1 MSMLNDDNFNDSPKM
16 KLKFATTCVLSSLAV
31 LIVLLVVFL
40 SNSGNTRAKKNNAQ
54 KPQQNNSFTVSD
66 NEESKEEYLT
76 ADDLNFWHAYEPDK
90 VQGTALPQSGY
101 DRDNSSRKDDRK
113 EKPEEEKPQEE
124 VSSNSAP
131 DTLSRDSVPAGMF
144 DINELS
150 EGEAE
155 FAYIL
160 NDVPECT
167 YFEDYYETDEKGRK
181 VYALNGKKTSFTGVD
196 VSKYDK
202 TIDWARVAGD
212 GIDFA
217 MIRLGSRGYQS
228 GTITIDENYAENMKG
243 CSENGIKI
251 GLYFYSQAINPIEAV
266 EEANACINSIGSY
279 HVTYPIVF
287 DSESVTNDT
296 SRTDE
301 LDMSQMSDIAKAFC
315 DTIKAYGYTPM
326 IAATKK
332 QFAKRFDLTAI
343 ADYDWWILDTDEKTT
358 FPYRFKMWQYSHM
371 GKVAGFT
378 EPVNLDISFVD
389 YSVR

>member
-40 SNSGNTRAKKNNAQ
+40 SNAKNTASRKHSAN
-54 KPQQNNSFTVSD
+54 KPPENSNSFTVSD
-66 NEESKEEYLT
+66 NGEQQEEYLT
-76 ADDLNFWHAYEPDK
+76 ADDLNFWHAYDPDT

-101 DRDNSSRKDDRK
+101 DRDNSSRKD
-113 EKPEEEKPQEE
+113 
-124 VSSNSAP
+124 SSSSS
-131 DTLSRDSVPAGMF
+131 LSRDSVPTGMF
-144 DINELS
+144 DISQLS
-150 EGEAE
+150 DGEAE

-167 YFEDYYETDEKGRK
+167 YFEDYFETDEKGRK
-181 VYALNGKKTSFTGVD
+181 EYALNGRKSSYTGVD

-202 TIDWARVAGD
+202 TIDWARAAGD

-217 MIRLGSRGYQS
+217 MIRVGSRGYQS
-228 GTITIDENYAENMKG
+228 GIITIDESFGANMKG

-266 EEANACINSIGSY
+266 EEANACINSIGGYRIS
-279 HVTYPIVF
+279 YPIVF
-287 DSESVTNDT
+287 DSEVVTNDT

-301 LDMSQMSDIAKAFC
+301 LDSSQMSDIARAFC
-315 DTIKAYGYTPM
+315 DTVKAYGYTPM

-358 FPYRFKMWQYSHM
+358 FPYRYKMWQYSRT